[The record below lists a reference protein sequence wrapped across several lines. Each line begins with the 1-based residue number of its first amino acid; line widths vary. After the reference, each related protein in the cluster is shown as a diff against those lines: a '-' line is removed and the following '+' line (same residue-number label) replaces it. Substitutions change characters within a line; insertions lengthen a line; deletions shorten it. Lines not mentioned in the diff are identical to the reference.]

1 MIDIAQLRREPDVV
15 KAALARRGVAEAVL
29 DSIIS
34 LDVAHRQRLQEAEKL
49 RADVKELSRQVGEA
63 RRAKDN
69 ETAEALTAQS
79 RELGEAERAASEVAE
94 ELAATLRA
102 ELLMIPNLPS
112 DDTPDGADENDNV
125 EVRRWWVGMEDG
137 APFPTYAD
145 HQRMPHWDVAKELK
159 ILDLEAGVKLAGS
172 MFPLYRGDGSRLL
185 RAFGAFALDQHRDA
199 YEEIRPPSFALTETM
214 MSTGHLP
221 KSQDDMYAIERDDL
235 WAIPTAEVPLT
246 SMHRNEILDAAAL
259 PIRMTAQ
266 TPCFR
271 REAGSAGRDT
281 RGLLRVHEFDKVE
294 LFAYCLPE
302 QAPAAHADI
311 LARAEGLLQKL
322 GLTYRV
328 LDLCAGDLGTS
339 SARTVDLEVFS
350 PGVDRWLEVSSVSWF
365 RDFQARRA
373 NVRYRTETGTQFVH
387 TVNGSA
393 LAWAR
398 IWAAVVETNR
408 LEDGSVKIPDVLV
421 PYLGGQTH
429 LAAPTS

>member
-15 KAALARRGVAEAVL
+15 KAALARRGVDGAVL
-29 DSIIS
+29 DSIIA

-63 RRAKDN
+63 RRTKDN

-79 RELGEAERAASEVAE
+79 RELGDAERAASEASD
-94 ELAATLRA
+94 ELAATLRG

-112 DDTPDGADENDNV
+112 EDTPDGADESDNV
-125 EVRRWWVGMEDG
+125 EVRRWWVGMDDG
-137 APFPTYAD
+137 APFPTYGE
-145 HQRMPHWDVAKELK
+145 HQRMPHWEVAKELN

-185 RAFGAFALDQHRDA
+185 RALGAFALDQHRDA

-246 SMHRNEILDAAAL
+246 SMHRNEILDASVL

-373 NVRYRTETGTQFVH
+373 NVRYRTESGTQFVH

-398 IWAAVVETNR
+398 IWAAVVETFR
-408 LEDGSVKIPDVLV
+408 LEDGSVTIPDVLV

-429 LAAPTS
+429 LVAPTS